1 MCARVRAC
9 VRACA
14 CVCACVCVCVCV
26 CAHGRPDTLF
36 GATYLVV
43 APEHP
48 LLAALAAPAQRAAVE
63 AYAAAAYRLRRTA
76 LRAQRRAER
85 LELAAE
91 DPGDAAPPSAAAVEE
106 ADAVARCAHWAHV
119 SVLMREVRLVGDVEE
134 RRLATEL

>member
-1 MCARVRAC
+1 MGQSYQVECSHSVLWRM
-9 VRACA
+9 
-14 CVCACVCVCVCV
+14 
-26 CAHGRPDTLF
+26 
-36 GATYLVV
+36 
-43 APEHP
+43 E
-48 LLAALAAPAQRAAVE
+48 AA
-63 AYAAAAYRLRRTA
+63 
-76 LRAQRRAER
+76 R